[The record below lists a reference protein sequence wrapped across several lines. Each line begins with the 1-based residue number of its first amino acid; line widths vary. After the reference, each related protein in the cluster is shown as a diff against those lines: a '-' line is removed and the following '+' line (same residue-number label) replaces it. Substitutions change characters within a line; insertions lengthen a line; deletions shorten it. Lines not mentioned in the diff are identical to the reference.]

1 MAQIC
6 RICVGAEKMKSLFG
20 FFQEAVGGWLWEVG
34 SRVFGVQPRSGC
46 LSAAAGFVRAPRVS
60 ASRGLDSGDSSV
72 PLPEDAVGE
81 VRLGVILGPG
91 GL

>member
-1 MAQIC
+1 MTKL
-6 RICVGAEKMKSLFG
+6 VG
-20 FFQEAVGGWLWEVG
+20 FFQEAVGGWLSEVG

-60 ASRGLDSGDSSV
+60 ASRGWDSGDSSV

-81 VRLGVILGPG
+81 VRGWGCV
-91 GL
+91 